1 MADLLTRMMVFCGQW
16 KYTMKISGRRTFSTE
31 SPCQAR
37 GVRRHLESL
46 MASSSSPVEEVPGS
60 RCLPVP
66 LCMTFSLKLGRSAH
80 PCLSLH
86 VCMRKSVHAS
96 VHVWVHVCACVCAC
110 VCMHVC
116 ACMCVHA
123 CVCMHVCVQVC
134 ACEWA
139 CVGACVC
146 MCVCMC
152 VHVMCVCMHVCVHAC
167 VCPSHTNTDT
177 HTQDIHAT
185 PATSHPQPHPKRGH
199 DVLGRGKTF
208 SGVSTG
214 KTTPTPARARRREE
228 QQRGSIYLYAFVV

>member
-96 VHVWVHVCACVCAC
+96 VHVWVHVCACVGACACASHITPTATPNKRARRTWPWENLQRRGDRQNHAHTSSRTPARRAAARVDLFAC
-110 VCMHVC
+110 VCGLNFDL
-116 ACMCVHA
+116 A
-123 CVCMHVCVQVC
+123 
-134 ACEWA
+134 
-139 CVGACVC
+139 
-146 MCVCMC
+146 
-152 VHVMCVCMHVCVHAC
+152 
-167 VCPSHTNTDT
+167 D
-177 HTQDIHAT
+177 
-185 PATSHPQPHPKRGH
+185 
-199 DVLGRGKTF
+199 
-208 SGVSTG
+208 
-214 KTTPTPARARRREE
+214 
-228 QQRGSIYLYAFVV
+228 YYY